1 MPEGGVNG
9 TYRIYMIEEVGIIR
23 NVMDDLA

>member
-9 TYRIYMIEEVGIIR
+9 TYRIYMTEEVGIIR